1 LELNVEQLEEM
12 VMEMVK
18 GMMLE
23 KEYMVV
29 DFEKVEEMMLMVIAE
44 MVIKGRLVENVAEEM
59 MMTMLVQLIVKTNS
73 KLFVMKEVVQSK
85 NLKEMEKS
93 AS

>member
-29 DFEKVEEMMLMVIAE
+29 DVEKVEEMMLMVIAE

>member
-1 LELNVEQLEEM
+1 
-12 VMEMVK
+12 
-18 GMMLE
+18 
-23 KEYMVV
+23 MVV
-29 DFEKVEEMMLMVIAE
+29 DVEKVEEMMLMVIAE